1 MSRPDSHVGR
11 PWELAFTDRMFL
23 LCLHLRTN
31 LTERQLGAL
40 FTIGDATVHRI
51 IATYTPH
58 VAGLL
63 PAAPY
68 IDRRFLHVV
77 DGTLIPVHDRSRTAK
92 SKNYRRSVNV
102 QVVAQRK
109 TRRIMAV
116 SPAMPGNRN
125 DIKVWKETGLD
136 DTWDG
141 VKLIGDGGYRGAATV
156 TSPVRGKDG
165 RIIRDD
171 TYTEFARKRATAE
184 HVIARWK
191 DWQIMRQNRKRG
203 TNIDATIR
211 ATAALYNMS
220 PAIQTS

>member
-1 MSRPDSHVGR
+1 M
-11 PWELAFTDRMFL
+11 E
-23 LCLHLRTN
+23 
-31 LTERQLGAL
+31 
-40 FTIGDATVHRI
+40 
-51 IATYTPH
+51 
-58 VAGLL
+58 
-63 PAAPY
+63 
-68 IDRRFLHVV
+68 
-77 DGTLIPVHDRSRTAK
+77 K
-92 SKNYRRSVNV
+92 
-102 QVVAQRK
+102 
-109 TRRIMAV
+109 
-116 SPAMPGNRN
+116 
-125 DIKVWKETGLD
+125 TGLD

-141 VKLIGDGGYRGAATV
+141 VNLIGDGGYRGAATV

-203 TNIDATIR
+203 PNIDDTIR